1 MCQELESSKQA
12 GLQFSNEISKL
23 VEIFSHEIVK
33 THLKPG
39 SVWKLLLLMKQQ
51 GFANLLTS

>member
-1 MCQELESSKQA
+1 VESSKQA

-39 SVWKLLLLMKQQ
+39 SVWKLLLVMKQQ